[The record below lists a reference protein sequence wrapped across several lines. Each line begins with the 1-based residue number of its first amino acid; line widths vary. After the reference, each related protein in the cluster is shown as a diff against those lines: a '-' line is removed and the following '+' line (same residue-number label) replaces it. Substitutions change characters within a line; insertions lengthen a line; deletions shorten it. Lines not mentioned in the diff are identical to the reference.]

1 MINKKIGFIGS
12 GNMAYSLVGGLTT
25 TGMPGENIW
34 ISDPDTEKMTQ
45 MASKFGVN
53 MSTNNADL
61 VESVDIVILAV
72 KPQQLAQVC
81 TGIASEVSQSRPLI
95 ISIAAGVL
103 SKDIEIWL
111 NAENDIKEHTKNH
124 ADSSLALVRCMP
136 NTPALVQSGATALFA
151 NKQVSDEQKTLAE
164 SILRAAGLTLWLDN
178 EPDMDAVTALS
189 GSGPAYLFL
198 VIEAMEKAG
207 VQLGLDEK
215 TAHLLAIQTA
225 FGAAKMALES
235 NDSPEILRK
244 KVTSPGG
251 TTEKAIGILQDGHL
265 EDLFT
270 KALAGAK
277 ARSIE
282 LAQILG
288 NTSSAK
294 TSSDR
299 NK

>member
-12 GNMAYSLVGGLTT
+12 GNMTYSLVGGLIA
-25 TGMPGENIW
+25 TGAQGNNIW
-34 ISDPDTEKMTQ
+34 ISDPNTEKMTQ
-45 MASKFGVN
+45 MASHYGVN
-53 MSTNNADL
+53 ISSSNIEL
-61 VESVDIVILAV
+61 VQSVDIIILAV
-72 KPQQLAQVC
+72 KPQNLAQVC
-81 TGIASEVSQSRPLI
+81 TEIANEISQSKPLV

-111 NAENDIKEHTKNH
+111 LPSPSETEQQTDAGI
-124 ADSSLALVRCMP
+124 ALVRCMP

-178 EPDMDAVTALS
+178 ESDMDAVTALS
-189 GSGPAYLFL
+189 GSGPAYIFL
-198 VIEAMEKAG
+198 VIDAMEKAG

-235 NDSPEILRK
+235 NDSPETLRK

-251 TTEKAIGILQDGHL
+251 TTEKAIGILQEGQL
-265 EDLFT
+265 EALFA
-270 KALAGAK
+270 KALEGAK
-277 ARSIE
+277 TRSIE

-288 NTSSAK
+288 NDSI
-294 TSSDR
+294 
-299 NK
+299 NKLHKMRQNTK

>member
-12 GNMAYSLVGGLTT
+12 GNMAYSLVGGLTA
-25 TGMPGENIW
+25 TGVQAKNIW
-34 ISDPDTEKMTQ
+34 VSDPDTDKMTP
-45 MASKFGVN
+45 MASQFGVN
-53 MSTNNADL
+53 FTNNNSEL
-61 VESVDIVILAV
+61 VQLVDIVILAV
-72 KPQQLAQVC
+72 KPQLLAQVC
-81 TGIASEVSQSRPLI
+81 TEIATQVSQSKPLL

-103 SKDIEIWL
+103 SKDIEFWL
-111 NAENDIKEHTKNH
+111 NKKEQSE
-124 ADSSLALVRCMP
+124 SSSNIALVRCMP

-151 NKQVSDEQKTLAE
+151 NPQVSSEQKTLAE

-178 EPDMDAVTALS
+178 ESDMDAVTALS

-225 FGAAKMALES
+225 FGASKMALES
-235 NDSPEILRK
+235 NDSPETLRK

-251 TTEKAIGILQDGHL
+251 TTEKAIAILQEGQL
-265 EDLFT
+265 EALFA

-277 ARSIE
+277 SRSIE
-282 LAQILG
+282 LAKILG
-288 NTSSAK
+288 NKA
-294 TSSDR
+294 
-299 NK
+299 